1 MIIVGLTGSVA
12 SGKST
17 VAGWMRK
24 VASPFMML
32 MQRCIACWRQADR
45 RWQKSLLNL
54 AQISKHLMVALTV
67 KNLADMC
74 LLIQLVV
81 KNSNQYYIRWFG
93 NIVINSCKINSV
105 LAVTLS
111 VLDVPLLYETGG
123 DGLCDYVIV
132 VYAGEETIRHR
143 ALSRP
148 GMTEEKLSGILA
160 TQMPASEK
168 CQRAD
173 FVLDTDFEPDTTRQ
187 HLFTWLDQ
195 ITDTLDISK
204 GKNECVKL
212 LLIRKQLV

>member
-17 VAGWMRK
+17 VAGWIRETGINVHDADAVVHSLLKANGQVVADIIATFGPDIGASDGVIDRK
-24 VASPFMML
+24 KLGEHVFANP
-32 MQRCIACWRQADR
+32 ADR
-45 RWQKSLLNL
+45 KKLESIL
-54 AQISKHLMVALTV
+54 HP
-67 KNLADMC
+67 
-74 LLIQLVV
+74 LVRQHRDQFLQDQQRLG
-81 KNSNQYYIRWFG
+81 SH
-93 NIVINSCKINSV
+93 IV
-105 LAVTLS
+105 

-132 VYAGEETIRHR
+132 VYAGKKTIRRR

-148 GMTEEKLSGILA
+148 GMTAEKLSGILV

-173 FVLDTDFEPDTTRQ
+173 FVLDTDLDPDKTRQ

-195 ITDTLDISK
+195 ITAPLNMIK
-204 GKNECVKL
+204 
-212 LLIRKQLV
+212 R